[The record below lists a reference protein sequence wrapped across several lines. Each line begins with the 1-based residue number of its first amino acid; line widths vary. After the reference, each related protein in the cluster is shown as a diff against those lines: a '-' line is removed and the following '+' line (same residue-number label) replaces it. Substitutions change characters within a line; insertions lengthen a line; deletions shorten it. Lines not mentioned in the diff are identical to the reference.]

1 MRGVSKRPW
10 TLVVAALV
18 VALEGLVAAGL
29 GIYVGVEAALGRAE
43 SLTAALAEA
52 AFGLL
57 IGAGLLW
64 VAWGGLLAAERW
76 GRAPSVLT
84 QIFLIPVAGT
94 LIQSDQPLLGIPL
107 IVVALIGLGTLLAR
121 PTTHALYGDEES

>member
-1 MRGVSKRPW
+1 LI
-10 TLVVAALV
+10 TAALV
-18 VALEGLVAAGL
+18 VALEGLVASGL
-29 GIYVGVEAALGRAE
+29 GIYVLVETVRGGADD
-43 SLTAALAEA
+43 LTAALAEA

-84 QIFLIPVAGT
+84 QIFMIPVAVT
-94 LIQSDQPLLGIPL
+94 LIQSDQPLIGIPL
-107 IVVALIGLGTLLAR
+107 IVVALIGLGTLLAP
-121 PTTHALYGDEES
+121 PTTHALYGDET